1 MRKYSYVNISFA
13 ATVFN
18 DRDDSVYY
26 QHIPRSFE
34 WKVMQ
39 KRNVNMILSEIIYG
53 HIYLFHLDCNLYR
66 YWEMNS

>member
-53 HIYLFHLDCNLYR
+53 HIYL
-66 YWEMNS
+66 